1 MKLFTKFVIFFIW
14 FAAIFDP
21 IGNVFGLRY
30 LAMGFFLL
38 NLALIPMFSKTR
50 FVDVYWRGT
59 FILVL
64 SVIMPLYGYLIYLFH
79 TRGGDFIDTSYL
91 ASGLLILYSLLYC
104 SKDITESALRTMIL
118 ILRILV
124 FVIFFSTL
132 LQTINSDI
140 LNFFTERNVAIIGFR
155 NYAGIQFPYIYF
167 LASPLLIFLLV
178 YDLDRMV
185 ENFSFLHFIFFFF
198 SSVALIL
205 SGTRAHMLMPFLVIP
220 IYFLMKTSLVKKIV
234 YLQVFLLIFI
244 IAFFLNDTIF
254 NLLKEF
260 FSTKEGSNEIKISLL
275 SGYVE
280 IFSNPFTFLFGQGY
294 NAQEWSS
301 VLRTMIVM
309 ENKASKTEL
318 TYIEILRVY
327 GVFFFTLFIFMLYFL
342 LKKLKSFSNYYWLYL
357 SFTLYLLNSSIN
369 PYLFSTNGML
379 PFGIVLAVV
388 YFESRNTRLS
398 NIESK

>member
-1 MKLFTKFVIFFIW
+1 MKIFTKFVIFFIW

-38 NLALIPMFSKTR
+38 NLALIPMFIKTR

-185 ENFSFLHFIFFFF
+185 ENFSFLNFIFFFF